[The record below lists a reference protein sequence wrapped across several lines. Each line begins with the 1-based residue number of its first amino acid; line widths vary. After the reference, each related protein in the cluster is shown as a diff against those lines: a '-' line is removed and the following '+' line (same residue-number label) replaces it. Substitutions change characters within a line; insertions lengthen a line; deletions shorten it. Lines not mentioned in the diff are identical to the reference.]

1 MFHHGG
7 VNESRVVREVQ
18 RLVIAASVVL
28 IAVGCATRPV
38 RMDEPRRVVGTENNV
53 RVDAEILF
61 DANGAAV
68 AIKYD
73 VTNGRTGTIAVADIL
88 PDTSFDPEARMVT
101 VSLGSEV
108 PGARLLPRLVS
119 VPPGQK
125 RSFTAGAQVAPII
138 RRDSSFSPQPAALR
152 LKLNFL
158 GDTTPFSM
166 LLDIPEKAVAD
177 QELAD
182 TLFPRWVELNEVVY
196 TNAVPFNV
204 RSTTSPVDPS
214 DVSARRR

>member
-1 MFHHGG
+1 
-7 VNESRVVREVQ
+7 VNDLRGVRELKRAVIGAS
-18 RLVIAASVVL
+18 LVLTAI
-28 IAVGCATRPV
+28 GCASRPV

-53 RVDAEILF
+53 RVDAEILI
-61 DANGAAV
+61 DPNGLAV

-73 VTNGRTGTIAVADIL
+73 VTNGRNEAIAVADIVAE
-88 PDTSFDPEARMVT
+88 TSFDPEARMVT

-125 RSFTAGAQVAPII
+125 RTFSAGAQVASAI
-138 RRDSSFSPQPAALR
+138 RRGSPFSPQPAALR

-158 GDTTPFSM
+158 GDTTPFVK

-177 QELAD
+177 SELAD
-182 TLFPRWVELNEVVY
+182 ALFPRWVELNEAVY
-196 TNAVPFNV
+196 TNAVPINV
-204 RSTTSPVDPS
+204 GGASPVDPS
-214 DVSARRR
+214 DTSARRR